1 MRPASYFGV
10 VMDTKAQRRRGPEL
24 DEAILQAVWDELSA
38 KGYGG
43 LTLDSVASRA
53 GTSRPVIHRR
63 WKSLN
68 DLVMAALARYVALN
82 PISITDQGSVR
93 SEMVLLLKRLSDR
106 AQPHLMRI
114 LVDMRE
120 DLLKDNMSFVD
131 VPSRIGE
138 HGLVAEILER
148 GANRGEIDPTRI
160 TRRIASLPIELARHD
175 MLMTLKPLSDK
186 SIEEI
191 IDEVFLPL
199 LLRSSK

>member
-1 MRPASYFGV
+1 
-10 VMDTKAQRRRGPEL
+10 
-24 DEAILQAVWDELSA
+24 
-38 KGYGG
+38 
-43 LTLDSVASRA
+43 
-53 GTSRPVIHRR
+53 
-63 WKSLN
+63 
-68 DLVMAALARYVALN
+68 
-82 PISITDQGSVR
+82 
-93 SEMVLLLKRLSDR
+93 
-106 AQPHLMRI
+106 MRI

-120 DLLKDNMSFVD
+120 DLLKDNLSFVD

-148 GANRGEIDPTRI
+148 GANRGEIDPARI

-199 LLRSSK
+199 VLRSSK